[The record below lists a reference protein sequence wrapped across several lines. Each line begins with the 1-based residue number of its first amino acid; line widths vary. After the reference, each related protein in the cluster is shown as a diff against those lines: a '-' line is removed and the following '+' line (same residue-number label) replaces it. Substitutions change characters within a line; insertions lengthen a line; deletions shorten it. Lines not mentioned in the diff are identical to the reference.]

1 MATKTAT
8 TISKAAN
15 TFANDFGMEEI
26 AQTNYVLCSTLQL
39 LYDYPTV
46 ECDAEVRAVIKAQ
59 QLLGEILWE
68 YVKEHE
74 KK

>member
-15 TFANDFGMEEI
+15 TFTNDFGMEEI
-26 AQTNYVLCSTLQL
+26 AHTNYVLCGTLQL

-46 ECDAEVRAVIKAQ
+46 ECDAEIRAVIKAQ
-59 QLLGEILWE
+59 QLLCEILWE
-68 YVKEHE
+68 YVREHE